1 MEGFEYVSN
10 LSIDEK
16 VLFLRLIIKVIS
28 EDGVIDPYERQFMRN
43 LAKQYQ
49 IPAEY
54 AEQINAP
61 SEFDDLVKQ
70 AQETLD
76 RKKSLYLIKELLSV
90 ANTDN
95 DFKEEEVDFIV
106 KISEKLG
113 IESEKVVELNQL
125 VLDRLNWLKRYR
137 IALEMDE

>member
-1 MEGFEYVSN
+1 MDGFEYVDT

-16 VLFLRLIIKVIS
+16 VLFLRLIIKIIS
-28 EDGVIDPYERQFMRN
+28 EDGEIDKYERQFIRN

-61 SEFDDLVKQ
+61 SDFDDLIAQ
-70 AQETLD
+70 AQERFD
-76 RKKSLYLIKELLSV
+76 RKKSLYLIKELLAV

-95 DFKEEEVDFIV
+95 EFSEDEVDFVV
-106 KISEKLG
+106 KVSAKLG

-137 IALEMDE
+137 QALEIDD

>member
-1 MEGFEYVSN
+1 MEGFEYVST

-28 EDGVIDPYERQFMRN
+28 EDGKIDSYERQFIRN

-54 AEQINAP
+54 ADKINAP
-61 SEFDDLVKQ
+61 SDFDELMKQ
-70 AQETLD
+70 AQNLLD
-76 RKKSLYLIKELLSV
+76 RPKALYLIKELLAV

-95 DFKEEEVDFIV
+95 EFSEDEVDFVV
-106 KISEKLG
+106 KVSEKLG

-137 IALEMDE
+137 QALEMDQ

>member
-1 MEGFEYVSN
+1 MDGFEYVSE
-10 LSIDEK
+10 LTIDEK
-16 VLFLRLIIKVIS
+16 ILFLRLIIKIIS
-28 EDGVIDPYERQFMRN
+28 EDGEIDKYERQFIRN

-54 AEQINAP
+54 GEQINAP
-61 SEFDDLVKQ
+61 SSFDDLITQ
-70 AQETLD
+70 AQNCLD
-76 RKKSLYLIKELLSV
+76 RKKSLYLIKELLAV

-95 DFKEEEVDFIV
+95 EFSEDEVDFV
-106 KISEKLG
+106 VRISEKLG

-137 IALEMDE
+137 QALEIDE

>member
-1 MEGFEYVSN
+1 MEGFEYVSS

-28 EDGVIDPYERQFMRN
+28 EDGQIDSYERQFIRN

-61 SEFDDLVKQ
+61 SDFNQLVEQ
-70 AQETLD
+70 AQNSLD
-76 RKKSLYLIKELLSV
+76 RKKSLYLIKELLAV

-95 DFKEEEVDFIV
+95 EFSEDEVDFVV

-113 IESEKVVELNQL
+113 IESDKVVELNQL

-137 IALEMDE
+137 QALEIEE

>member
-1 MEGFEYVSN
+1 MEGFEYVST

-28 EDGVIDPYERQFMRN
+28 EDGKIDSYERQFIRN

-54 AEQINAP
+54 ADKINAP
-61 SEFDDLVKQ
+61 SDFDELMKQ
-70 AQETLD
+70 AQNLLD
-76 RKKSLYLIKELLSV
+76 RPKALYLIKELLAV

-95 DFKEEEVDFIV
+95 DFSEDEVDFVV
-106 KISEKLG
+106 KVSEKLG

-137 IALEMDE
+137 QALEIDQ

>member
-1 MEGFEYVSN
+1 MDGFEYVAT
-10 LSIDEK
+10 LSIEEK
-16 VLFLRLIIKVIS
+16 ILFLRLIIKIIS
-28 EDGVIDPYERQFMRN
+28 EDGEIDKYERQFIRN

-61 SEFDDLVKQ
+61 SNFEELVKE

-76 RKKSLYLIKELLSV
+76 RKKSLYLIKELLAV

-95 DFKEEEVDFIV
+95 EFSEDEVEFVV
-106 KISEKLG
+106 KVSEKLG

-137 IALEMDE
+137 RALEVDE

>member
-1 MEGFEYVSN
+1 MEGFEYISN
-10 LSIDEK
+10 LSIEEK
-16 VLFLRLIIKVIS
+16 ILFLRLIIKIIS
-28 EDGVIDPYERQFMRN
+28 EDGEIDAYERQFMRN

-61 SEFDDLVKQ
+61 SEFDELVEQ
-70 AQETLD
+70 AQNLLD

-95 DFKEEEVDFIV
+95 DFNENEVDFVV
-106 KISEKLG
+106 KVSEKLG
-113 IESEKVVELNQL
+113 IESEKVVEINQL

-137 IALEMDE
+137 QAMEIDE

>member
-1 MEGFEYVSN
+1 MDGFEYVAT
-10 LSIDEK
+10 LSIEEK
-16 VLFLRLIIKVIS
+16 ILFLRLIIKIIS
-28 EDGVIDPYERQFMRN
+28 EDGEIDKYERQFIRN

-61 SEFDDLVKQ
+61 SNFEELVKE

-76 RKKSLYLIKELLSV
+76 RKKSLYLIKELLAV

-95 DFKEEEVDFIV
+95 EFSEDEVEFVV
-106 KISEKLG
+106 KVSEKLG

-137 IALEMDE
+137 RALEIDE

>member
-1 MEGFEYVSN
+1 MEGFEYVSS

-16 VLFLRLIIKVIS
+16 ILFLRLIIKIIS
-28 EDGVIDPYERQFMRN
+28 EDGKIDSYERQFIRN

-54 AEQINAP
+54 SEQINAP
-61 SEFDDLVKQ
+61 SDFNELVEQ
-70 AQETLD
+70 AQNSLD
-76 RKKSLYLIKELLSV
+76 RKKSLYLIKELLAV

-95 DFKEEEVDFIV
+95 EFSEDEVDFVV

-113 IESEKVVELNQL
+113 IESDKVVELNQL

-137 IALEMDE
+137 QALEIEE

>member
-1 MEGFEYVSN
+1 MEGFEYVST

-16 VLFLRLIIKVIS
+16 ILFLRLIIKIIS
-28 EDGVIDPYERQFMRN
+28 EDGQIDPYERQFIRN

-61 SEFDDLVKQ
+61 SDFDDLVSE
-70 AQETLD
+70 AQDLLD
-76 RKKSLYLIKELLSV
+76 RKKSLYLIKELLAV

-95 DFKEEEVDFIV
+95 EFSEDEVEFVV

-113 IESEKVVELNQL
+113 IESDKVVELNQL

-137 IALEMDE
+137 QALELDD

>member
-1 MEGFEYVSN
+1 MDGFEYVSS

-16 VLFLRLIIKVIS
+16 ILFLRLIIKIIS
-28 EDGVIDPYERQFMRN
+28 EDGEIDKYERQFIRN

-61 SEFDDLVKQ
+61 SDFEELVKE
-70 AQETLD
+70 AQDTLD
-76 RKKSLYLIKELLSV
+76 RKKALYLIKELLAV

-95 DFKEEEVDFIV
+95 EFSEDEVEFVV

-137 IALEMDE
+137 HALEIDE

>member
-1 MEGFEYVSN
+1 MEGFEYVTA
-10 LSIDEK
+10 LTIEEK
-16 VLFLRLIIKVIS
+16 ILFLRLIIKIIS
-28 EDGVIDPYERQFMRN
+28 EDGEIDKYERQFIRN

-54 AEQINAP
+54 GEQINAP
-61 SEFDDLVKQ
+61 SNFDELVAE
-70 AQETLD
+70 AQNRLD
-76 RKKSLYLIKELLSV
+76 RKKSLYLIKELLAV

-95 DFKEEEVDFIV
+95 EFSEDEVDFV
-106 KISEKLG
+106 VRVSEKLG

-137 IALEMDE
+137 QALEIDE

>member
-1 MEGFEYVSN
+1 MEGFEYVSS

-16 VLFLRLIIKVIS
+16 ILFLRLIIKIIS
-28 EDGVIDPYERQFMRN
+28 EDGKIDSYERQFIRN

-54 AEQINAP
+54 SEQINAP
-61 SEFDDLVKQ
+61 SDFNELVEQ
-70 AQETLD
+70 AQNSLD
-76 RKKSLYLIKELLSV
+76 RKKSLYLIKELLAV

-95 DFKEEEVDFIV
+95 EFSEDEVDFVV

-113 IESEKVVELNQL
+113 IESDKVVELNQL
-125 VLDRLNWLKRYR
+125 VLDRLNWLKRYHK
-137 IALEMDE
+137 ALEIDD